1 MKVKVNCPPASV
13 VKVFF
18 NPLAVFVSV
27 NAPVAQPESSN
38 PFASA
43 DAGQG
48 CLSVL
53 FLGVSL
59 VLMGLV
65 TLPPA
70 LAIGY
75 LGAGRPVVVVALVAG
90 SLLVDVGLG
99 AIAERS
105 ATRMFT
111 GRVDRVLSAVD
122 PR

>member
-1 MKVKVNCPPASV
+1 
-13 VKVFF
+13 
-18 NPLAVFVSV
+18 
-27 NAPVAQPESSN
+27 
-38 PFASA
+38 
-43 DAGQG
+43 
-48 CLSVL
+48 
-53 FLGVSL
+53 L